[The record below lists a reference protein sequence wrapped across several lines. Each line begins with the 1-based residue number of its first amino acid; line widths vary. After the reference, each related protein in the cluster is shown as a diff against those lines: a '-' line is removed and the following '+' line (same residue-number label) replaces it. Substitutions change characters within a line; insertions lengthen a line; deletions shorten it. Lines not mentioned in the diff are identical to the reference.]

1 MIVATRIDTKWD
13 FMRKLSL
20 FTFFLTIAGVLY
32 LVRTTSRNTPSIPI
46 PAPPQGPVERIISFC
61 KHPIPMI
68 VLGLDASDRRLVGV
82 NPDAK
87 ISMQANV
94 LSAYYPGI
102 RNMSDK
108 ICSRGFSPNME
119 EILQIKPDLILH
131 WDRFPEV
138 IAQMQGF
145 GFNVQGVHYDG
156 SDRNDREM
164 IRLVAS
170 AMGREAMADS
180 LMHWRDSIMRQIK
193 AVSDPI
199 PAENKPKVIFF
210 YNFETLRVGGEKC
223 YENFC
228 IDQTGGRNMGAGLGI
243 DRCVNLE
250 QILEWDPDVILLG
263 GWMRTTSP
271 GDIYQNPMLANL
283 SAVRN
288 RRVFK
293 TPIWASNESVLL
305 WEWVAEILHPDLY
318 HFNLREDIQAIY
330 AWQYRVSL
338 TESDLDQVLFYPEN
352 MASSWYEN
360 FKNKH

>member
-1 MIVATRIDTKWD
+1 
-13 FMRKLSL
+13 
-20 FTFFLTIAGVLY
+20 
-32 LVRTTSRNTPSIPI
+32 
-46 PAPPQGPVERIISFC
+46 
-61 KHPIPMI
+61 
-68 VLGLDASDRRLVGV
+68 
-82 NPDAK
+82 
-87 ISMQANV
+87 
-94 LSAYYPGI
+94 
-102 RNMSDK
+102 
-108 ICSRGFSPNME
+108 
-119 EILQIKPDLILH
+119 
-131 WDRFPEV
+131 
-138 IAQMQGF
+138 
-145 GFNVQGVHYDG
+145 
-156 SDRNDREM
+156 
-164 IRLVAS
+164 
-170 AMGREAMADS
+170 
-180 LMHWRDSIMRQIK
+180 
-193 AVSDPI
+193 
-199 PAENKPKVIFF
+199 
-210 YNFETLRVGGEKC
+210 
-223 YENFC
+223 
-228 IDQTGGRNMGAGLGI
+228 MGAGLGI